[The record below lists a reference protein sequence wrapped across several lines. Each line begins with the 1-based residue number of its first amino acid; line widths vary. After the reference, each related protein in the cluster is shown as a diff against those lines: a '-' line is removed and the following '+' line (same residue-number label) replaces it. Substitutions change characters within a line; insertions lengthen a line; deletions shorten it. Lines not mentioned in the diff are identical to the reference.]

1 MVTVENTI
9 ENTGEHWNDK
19 VLEYTEIGLSTPGS
33 CLQPEALLLF
43 RWDLHT
49 LRYKHSVFIKFA

>member
-1 MVTVENTI
+1 MVTMANTI

-19 VLEYTEIGLSTPGS
+19 VLETGLTTARS
-33 CLQPEALLLF
+33 CFQPEALVLF